1 MRKGRMALIYLDH
14 AATTPTSVEVLEAML
29 PFFVNQFGNP
39 SSSYDAARTARRAI
53 DCARAQTAA
62 LIGASAQEI
71 YFTSGGSEADNW
83 ALCGAMRAAAP
94 DKKHV
99 IVSAIEHHAVLRCCE
114 ALEKEG
120 FSVSYVPADQN
131 GVVQL
136 DAVRKEITEKTAL
149 ISVMLANNEVGTIQP
164 IQEIAALAREN
175 GIQMHTDAVQ
185 AVGHIPVDVH
195 ALGVDMLS
203 MSAHKFYGPKGVGAL
218 YIQKGTRLGRLI
230 YGGEQEKGMRA
241 GTENVPGIVGMGK
254 AASLAKENLDAEGK
268 WIAALR
274 DEMIEQLQHKLPK
287 ATING
292 ISAQRL
298 PGHLHMTI
306 DHMDSNILL
315 MQLDMLGI
323 AASSGSACA
332 SGANERSH
340 VMKAMGRT
348 GSQQADLRLSLGRG
362 NTKDEISKTIDALV
376 RICNP

>member
-14 AATTPTSVEVLEAML
+14 AATTPTRVEVLEAMM

-53 DCARAQTAA
+53 DCARAQVAA

-83 ALCGAMRAAAP
+83 ALYGAMRAAAP

-99 IVSAIEHHAVLRCCE
+99 IVSTIEHHAVLRCCK

-185 AVGHIPVDVH
+185 AVGHIPVDVRS
-195 ALGVDMLS
+195 LGVDMLS

-254 AASLAKENLDAEGK
+254 AALLAKENLDAEGK

-332 SGANERSH
+332 SGATERSH

-348 GSQQADLRLSLGRG
+348 DSQQADLRLSLGRG
-362 NTKDEISKTIDALV
+362 NTEDEIRETIDALV
-376 RICNP
+376 RICNL